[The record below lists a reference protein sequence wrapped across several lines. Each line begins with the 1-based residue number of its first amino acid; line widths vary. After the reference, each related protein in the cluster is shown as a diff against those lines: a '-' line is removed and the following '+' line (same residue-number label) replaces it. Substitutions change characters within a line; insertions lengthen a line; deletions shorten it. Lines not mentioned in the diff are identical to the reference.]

1 MEEIDFYLLRNK
13 NILTLDNINITSSMF
28 KIGPNKNGD
37 KAYISFNSERDL
49 YKIKGSFGIDNS
61 VNTLTSISSYDFSF
75 LKTDLNIQWNSLSK
89 LLNLEGGIEFL
100 VKDLSLDGDMP
111 NTTFLKALRVFN
123 LNAIFDG
130 MGNQRFSN
138 SNQSALEINRAAGSI
153 YFSQNR
159 GFISSPIILETDE
172 ASMEWLGE
180 ISKNNDGEL
189 NELNLDLSMRLKIS
203 ENIPWYA
210 AIFGGMPALAGGL
223 VLENIFESTLD
234 DVSTISIKVNGTVD
248 NPELDRLN

>member
-1 MEEIDFYLLRNK
+1 
-13 NILTLDNINITSSMF
+13 
-28 KIGPNKNGD
+28 
-37 KAYISFNSERDL
+37 
-49 YKIKGSFGIDNS
+49 
-61 VNTLTSISSYDFSF
+61 
-75 LKTDLNIQWNSLSK
+75 
-89 LLNLEGGIEFL
+89 
-100 VKDLSLDGDMP
+100 MP

-123 LNAIFDG
+123 LNALFDG
-130 MGNQRFSN
+130 MGNQNFSN
-138 SNQSALEINRAAGSI
+138 ANQSALEINRAAGSI

-210 AIFGGMPALAGGL
+210 AIFGGMPALASGI

-234 DVSTISIKVNGTVD
+234 NVSTISFKVNGTID